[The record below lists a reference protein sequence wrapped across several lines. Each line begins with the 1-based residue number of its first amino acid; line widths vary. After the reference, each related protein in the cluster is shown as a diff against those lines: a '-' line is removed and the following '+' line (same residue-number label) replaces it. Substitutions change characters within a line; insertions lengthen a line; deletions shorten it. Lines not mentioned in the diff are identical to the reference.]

1 MQSFDS
7 LNRKIISNKTKYLLF
22 ENKFKKL
29 KAFDL
34 RYFIGKSHFDE
45 DGAQNNSVFQS
56 MLEQFELNS
65 N

>member
-29 KAFDL
+29 KAFDS

-56 MLEQFELNS
+56 MLE
-65 N
+65 

>member
-34 RYFIGKSHFDE
+34 RYFIGKNHFDE
-45 DGAQNNSVFQS
+45 DGAQNNLVFQS
-56 MLEQFELNS
+56 MLE
-65 N
+65 